1 MKKPVVLFMGVLV
14 GAWCLIYVGINIDM
28 WRLGYE
34 LEELEGQRTVLKRQ
48 QESLQVQISKL
59 MDPQQIAHRAEQQLG
74 FTTPQEGQVVMVSL
88 DALPPLEKESVD
100 PVRLVQNFS
109 VTPSEVP

>member
-1 MKKPVVLFMGVLV
+1 MKKPVVVFLTMLL
-14 GAWCLIYVGINIDM
+14 GAWCLLYVGINIDM

-48 QESLQVQISKL
+48 QEALQAQISKL

-74 FTTPQEGQVVMVSL
+74 FTAPREGQVVMVSL
-88 DALPPLEKESVD
+88 DALPPMELGSPH
-100 PVRLVQNFS
+100 PVRLVQNFL
-109 VTPSEVP
+109 VPQPEVP

>member
-1 MKKPVVLFMGVLV
+1 MKKPVVLVMGVLL

-34 LEELEGQRTVLKRQ
+34 LEGLEGQRTVLKRQ

-74 FTTPQEGQVVMVSL
+74 FTTPRDGQVVMVSL
-88 DALPPLEKESVD
+88 DTLPHLETGSVD
-100 PVRLVQNFS
+100 PVRLVQNF
-109 VTPSEVP
+109 PANQPEVP